1 MHKALCWIQI
11 LIIVILV
18 PACRSEYY
26 ADGIENYATVS
37 NSYEIDR
44 YLLPCKDFS
53 EKFKYLEADYHHRQK
68 MLVYE
73 KSIAYFKYSPEVFD
87 EALQFSMSEMVLLSD
102 VSWEVNGYTFLQRDA
117 SVLYPAGFEPPS
129 FPHWFW
135 MMFYS
140 EERGVIGFIG
150 YYKSTRDQKIR
161 ADEDFERF
169 LKHEFPSFDWDD

>member
-1 MHKALCWIQI
+1 MHKALCWILI

-102 VSWEVNGYTFLQRDA
+102 VSWEVNG
-117 SVLYPAGFEPPS
+117 
-129 FPHWFW
+129 
-135 MMFYS
+135 
-140 EERGVIGFIG
+140 
-150 YYKSTRDQKIR
+150 
-161 ADEDFERF
+161 
-169 LKHEFPSFDWDD
+169 